1 MATAPRIDPSGP
13 SLSSAEMGT
22 IKKKQRPVSE
32 EWRSRSPTPESESLH
47 VPPTDEELAERVM
60 STALSQKPV
69 TRKTGS
75 GSKKTRKHKKSH
87 RKTKKHLRRK

>member
-13 SLSSAEMGT
+13 SLSSAERGVA
-22 IKKKQRPVSE
+22 KKESTVSG
-32 EWRSRSPTPESESLH
+32 EWRSRSPSPESESVR

-69 TRKTGS
+69 TRKTGT
-75 GSKKTRKHKKSH
+75 GGKKTRKHKKSH